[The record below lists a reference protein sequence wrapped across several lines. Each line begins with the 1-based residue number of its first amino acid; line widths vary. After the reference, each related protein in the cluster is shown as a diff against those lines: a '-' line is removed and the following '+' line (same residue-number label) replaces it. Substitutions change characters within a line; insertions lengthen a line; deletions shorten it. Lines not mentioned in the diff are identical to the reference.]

1 MCIEMAK
8 AIFLSRQARD
18 KHTQEKFTG
27 KSAFYAGVHPDPDE
41 DLHRR
46 AEHIPPRVSRRV
58 CGCHRGAKNASFAP
72 FYTKN
77 NHFTKTGSG
86 QT

>member
-1 MCIEMAK
+1 MVK

-18 KHTQEKFTG
+18 KHTQETLRG
-27 KSAFYAGVHPDPDE
+27 KAALYAGVHPHPDE
-41 DLHRR
+41 DLHCR
-46 AEHIPPRVSRRV
+46 AEHISPRVSRRV
-58 CGCHRGAKNASFAP
+58 CGGHRGAKNASIAP